1 MSTNVTLHAGHDVA
15 YFTSGQGSGGCA
27 GAMSYYTA
35 AGEPPGQWAG
45 KGAAALGLA
54 GQVDPEVIERLY
66 QENIGPGGELL
77 VKRRPSKKADEREQ
91 AAVTAYLA
99 AHPYASAT
107 ELAEVRAA
115 ERGQDP
121 HQVPYFD
128 LTISAVKSV
137 SVLHASY
144 RVSARQ
150 ARDCGDPDQ
159 AAALDARADELE
171 DALLDSA
178 REAVSWLDQ
187 HAAYTRTGHH
197 SARSGEW
204 RDGGGLVASLFL
216 HHLSRDGDPQ
226 LHVHVAIWNRIQ
238 RADGADDKWRTLDSR
253 TLHNQRLGVAP
264 VAGRILE
271 TRLTAL
277 GYAMVPRADGN
288 GAEIGGVSQDV
299 IDLFSSRAVAVTS
312 ELKRLAQEYQDKHG
326 KPPTR
331 RTLWLLHQQAGQ
343 NTRRTKTEARRT
355 IAGQTG
361 AAEPTGAQRLAAWE
375 AQTVHREVR
384 VLSAVHEQAARYARE
399 SAERAPA
406 VLDDAA
412 KRTAARIAVAEVQR
426 HHATWSMAQ
435 LRFEV
440 HRALPVLPPGADG
453 EAVVTE
459 VAELAVCDRAG
470 ADVVQVTAPDVADV
484 TSLGVRA
491 SDGGSIYRP
500 PHQERYCTL
509 AHLDTEE
516 QILTTAKR
524 TVPQLVPHE
533 HARAAVAQTGLNAEQ
548 RAAVTM
554 MLTAVTATTVL
565 IAPAGAGKSH
575 TMAEIARL
583 WTAFTGRR
591 VIGLTTSTNAARVL
605 EHEGLAESYN
615 IAGFLGKTEGTDE
628 LRRPVPLHQDDVL
641 VLDEASQLSTADLA
655 LIGEAARQAGA
666 RIIATGD
673 TAQLGAVEAGGML
686 ALLASEVPAAQLH
699 EVRRFQAQ
707 WEREASV
714 ALRAGDLAA
723 VAVYD
728 RHGRIRG
735 ADQDAAYER
744 AVSMWL
750 ADHLRGK
757 DVLLLA
763 GSNAEAGDLSRR
775 VQARLIQLG
784 TVGPPQAALSDGNQA
799 GVGDLVRA
807 RLNTEIDADGRRLTN
822 RDTLKVTGWRGP
834 DAEVR
839 RQRQDGTWTEVFRV
853 PRSYL
858 ARNAELGY
866 GGNVHVAQ
874 GRTVDTAH
882 LLVTESLSWRALYVG
897 MTRGREANTAH
908 VVTGM
913 TAPPG
918 KKPYQQAAPESV
930 LASVLQRE
938 AGDLSAIEQ
947 IRQAQDWATGTG
959 HLLHLWSAAVRQALY
974 PAIDEQITARLSES
988 EAWRYQQEPSRPVLQ
1003 HTLRVAQ
1010 LAGYD
1015 IVELIDRITAAP
1027 MDGARSIA
1035 SVLHGRLQRL
1045 HLPAQEHDV
1054 TWAQRTPRN
1063 APVLA
1068 RELAAGLDARRRE
1081 LGDRALA
1088 NPEPWLTRHLGPP
1101 PGPDASA
1108 VLREDYVW
1116 RAGTAAS
1123 YREARGIID
1132 PDQAVSF
1139 DPHPGPELEALRNDT
1154 FRALEIA
1161 DEQAE
1166 IRAMSRGDLEAQ
1178 VLHGDRAQAA
1188 APPDMS
1194 SQLRL
1199 TAQAEADAWQQ
1210 SADAEAEHN
1219 HVRAENARS
1228 LAAVLA
1234 AQTSRLEAANARFE
1248 EWSARTTSTREIAGK
1263 AIAELQR
1270 RGQHPPARRTSG
1282 PQSMAAWWQ
1291 EFQADADA
1299 VDRAIEREHQ
1309 AAVHDSQPWPPERK
1323 PEAGHEEPDAR
1334 ATGRKPQLERGRPG
1348 IPRSRTEPEP
1358 KASKPGG
1365 PQPEAAGPVLPNDGR
1380 AARLDELQ
1388 ARADQAAR
1396 RTDAQRAELD
1406 ASSQQ
1411 TARIEREAQAEPA
1424 ADQQTETRYDV
1435 EMEL

>member
-1 MSTNVTLHAGHDVA
+1 
-15 YFTSGQGSGGCA
+15 
-27 GAMSYYTA
+27 MSYYTA

-66 QENIGPGGELL
+66 QEDTGPGGELL
-77 VKRRPSKKADEREQ
+77 VKRRQSKKADEREQ

-99 AHPYASAT
+99 AHPYASAM
-107 ELAEVRAA
+107 ELAEVTAA
-115 ERGQDP
+115 ERGKDP

-128 LTISAVKSV
+128 LTVSAVKSV

-144 RVSARQ
+144 RISARQ
-150 ARDCGDPDQ
+150 ARVRGDQDQ

-171 DALLDSA
+171 DALMDSA
-178 REAVSWLDQ
+178 REAVGWLDQ

-204 RDGGGLVASLFL
+204 RDGNGLVASLFL

-226 LHVHVAIWNRIQ
+226 LHVHIAIWNRIQ
-238 RADGADDKWRTLDSR
+238 RADGADDTWRTLDSR
-253 TLHNQRLGVAP
+253 TLHSQRLGVAP
-264 VAGRILE
+264 VADRILE
-271 TRLTAL
+271 TKLTAL

-299 IDLFSSRAVAVTS
+299 MDLFSSRAVAVTG
-312 ELKRLAQEYQDKHG
+312 ELNRLAQEYQDKHG
-326 KPPTR
+326 KPPSR

-361 AAEPTGAQRLAAWE
+361 TTEPTGAQRLAAWE

-384 VLSAVHEQAARYARE
+384 ALSAVHQQVTRYTRE
-399 SAERAPA
+399 SAGHAPA

-440 HRALPVLPPGADG
+440 HRALPVLPPGSDG
-453 EAVVTE
+453 EVVVTE
-459 VAELAVCDRAG
+459 VAQLAVCGRAG
-470 ADVVQVTAPDVADV
+470 AGVVQVTAPDVADV

-524 TVPQLVPHE
+524 TVPQLIPHD
-533 HARAAVAQTGLNAEQ
+533 HARTAVTQTGLTDEQ
-548 RAAVTM
+548 RNAVTM
-554 MLTAVTATTVL
+554 LLTATAATTVL

-575 TMAEIARL
+575 TMAAFARL
-583 WTAFTGRR
+583 WTTFTGRR

-615 IAGFLGKTEGTDE
+615 IAEFLGKTEGTDE
-628 LRRPVPLHQDDVL
+628 LRRPVPLHRDDVL

-673 TAQLGAVEAGGML
+673 TAQLGAVEAGGMF
-686 ALLASEVPAAQLH
+686 ALLACEVPAAELH
-699 EVRRFQAQ
+699 EVCRFEAP

-714 ALRAGDLAA
+714 RLRDGDLTA
-723 VAVYD
+723 VAAYD

-735 ADQDAAYER
+735 ADEDAAYER
-744 AVSMWL
+744 ASAMWL

-763 GSNAEAGDLSRR
+763 GSNAEAADLSRR
-775 VQARLIQLG
+775 VQARLIGLG
-784 TVGPPQAALSDGNQA
+784 AVGRPQAALSDGNQA

-807 RLNTEIDADGRRLTN
+807 RLNTEIDAGGRKLTN
-822 RDTLKVTGWRGP
+822 RDTLKVTAWRGP

-839 RQRQDGTWTEVFRV
+839 RQRQDGTWTEPFRV

-882 LLVTESLSWRALYVG
+882 LLVTDSLSRQALYVG
-897 MTRGREANTAH
+897 MTRGRESNTAH
-908 VVTGM
+908 VVTGK

-918 KKPYQQAAPESV
+918 HQPYQQAALESV

-938 AGDLSAIEQ
+938 AGDLSATGQ
-947 IRQAQDWATGTG
+947 IRHARDWATGTG

-974 PAIDEQITARLSES
+974 PDIDQQITARLTPP
-988 EAWRYQQEPSRPVLQ
+988 EARRYQREPSRPVLQ
-1003 HTLRVAQ
+1003 RKLRDAQ
-1010 LAGYD
+1010 LAGHD
-1015 IVELIDRITAAP
+1015 IGEVIDRITAAP

-1035 SVLHGRLQRL
+1035 SVLRGRLQRL
-1045 HLPAQEHDV
+1045 QLPAQRYSV
-1054 TWAQRTPRN
+1054 TWAQRTPGN
-1063 APVLA
+1063 ATALA
-1068 RELAAGLDARRRE
+1068 RELAAGLDARCRE

-1088 NPEPWLTRHLGPP
+1088 NPEPWLTRHLGAP
-1101 PGPDASA
+1101 PGPDASP
-1108 VLREDYVW
+1108 VLREDYAW
-1116 RAGTAAS
+1116 RAGTAAA
-1123 YREARGIID
+1123 YREARGITD

-1139 DPHPGPELEALRNDT
+1139 GPHPGPELEALRKDT
-1154 FRALEIA
+1154 LRALEIA

-1178 VLHGDRAQAA
+1178 ALEGDRAQAA
-1188 APPDMS
+1188 APPDMG

-1199 TAQAEADAWQQ
+1199 TAQAKADAWQQ
-1210 SADAEAEHN
+1210 SADAEAEHDQ
-1219 HVRAENARS
+1219 VRAENARS
-1228 LAAVLA
+1228 LATVLA
-1234 AQTSRLEAANARFE
+1234 VQTRRLEAADARFE
-1248 EWSARTTSTREIAGK
+1248 EWSARTASTRKIAGK
-1263 AIAELQR
+1263 AKTELQR

-1282 PQSMAAWWQ
+1282 PQSMAAWWR
-1291 EFQADADA
+1291 ELQADTDA

-1309 AAVHDSQPWPPERK
+1309 AAVCDSQPWPPEPK
-1323 PEAGHEEPDAR
+1323 PEAGYEEPDACPP
-1334 ATGRKPQLERGRPG
+1334 GREPQPGPG
-1348 IPRSRTEPEP
+1348 IPGSRTQPEPE
-1358 KASKPGG
+1358 AAKPGG
-1365 PQPEAAGPVLPNDGR
+1365 TQPEAAGPVPADDGR
-1380 AARLDELQ
+1380 ATRLDELQ
-1388 ARADQAAR
+1388 DRADQAAR
-1396 RTDAQRAELD
+1396 RIDAQRAELD
-1406 ASSQQ
+1406 ASSQH
-1411 TARIEREAQAEPA
+1411 TARAEREAQAEPA
-1424 ADQQTETRYDV
+1424 PGQQAETPYDM